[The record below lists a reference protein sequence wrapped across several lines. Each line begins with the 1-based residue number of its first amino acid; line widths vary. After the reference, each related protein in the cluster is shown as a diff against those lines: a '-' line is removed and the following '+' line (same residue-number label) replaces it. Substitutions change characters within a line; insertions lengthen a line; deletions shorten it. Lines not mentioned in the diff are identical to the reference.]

1 MCKSRGRVFQVEE
14 VERVKFL
21 KSENFWF
28 IAGTA
33 RELVRLEIWGG
44 LGDKVG
50 GETQTQPCYT

>member
-1 MCKSRGRVFQVEE
+1 MEE
-14 VERVKFL
+14 VEHVKFL